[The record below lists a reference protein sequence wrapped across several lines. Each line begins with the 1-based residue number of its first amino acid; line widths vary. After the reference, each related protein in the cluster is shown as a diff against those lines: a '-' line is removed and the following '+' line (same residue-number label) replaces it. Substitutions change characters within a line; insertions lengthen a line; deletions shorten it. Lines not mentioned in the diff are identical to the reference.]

1 MMTALGNDAV
11 GQVMGPPEA
20 FYPSNRF
27 SMDGSSGGYEDDD
40 SEDMLNVDDFIDFG
54 NGSSDDDMEKD
65 FDDVDDLVSPVLPSS
80 IHGSATPTPHRSTEP
95 SQGNSAERLLNHLD
109 QGIVTAFRRNHSR
122 YQALIRLPQHCEFM
136 PANSPSRP
144 ASVFRHTKLSDPKT
158 PIRKGRP
165 NIYARG
171 EVVRRKLMDSHRKN
185 KLAVS

>member
-1 MMTALGNDAV
+1 MMTALGNDAG

-27 SMDGSSGGYEDDD
+27 TIDGGFGGYEDDD

-54 NGSSDDDMEKD
+54 NGSSDEDMDDID
-65 FDDVDDLVSPVLPSS
+65 NQASPVVPSS
-80 IHGSATPTPHRSTEP
+80 IHGSTTASPYRNNEP

-122 YQALIRLPQHCEFM
+122 CQALIRLTKHREFM
-136 PANSPSRP
+136 PANSSSR
-144 ASVFRHTKLSDPKT
+144 ASVFKRTKLSDSKT

-185 KLAVS
+185 KLSIW